1 MLTHAVRGRMAT
13 SAVHPGEQAE
23 HESSF
28 DVQAAAFHA
37 LEQRVLRAIEL
48 LRKERELRSATE
60 QQLHQA
66 EEHGLEMELRVEEQT
81 AQLAEK
87 ATEIGSLTS
96 RLNDQVEQ
104 TRRMEGELSQL
115 NGERDQVRQRVE
127 KLLQHLDEFTGV

>member
-1 MLTHAVRGRMAT
+1 MAS

-28 DVQAAAFHA
+28 DVQAAAFQA

-60 QQLHQA
+60 QRLNQA

-96 RLNDQVEQ
+96 RLNDQEEQ
-104 TRRMEGELSQL
+104 SRRLEGELSQL